1 MKETSVKTRRAAP
14 SDEPALR
21 ALYQTVFGDDDVL
34 IDLFFDTWFDP
45 ELTVVAGDG
54 DVPSAAAYILP
65 VGRLALPDSAGE
77 RSGGQNALPCAML
90 YAIGTHPDSRG
101 RGLGEAVTRAAAALA
116 ADRGYPAVV
125 LRPADEGLF
134 AFYAG
139 RCGFAPFFDA
149 ASADCSGPELAAYDA
164 GYGLRAVEP
173 GEYRQ
178 LRQACLSGSA
188 YIDMTEYCLGYQE
201 KLSALSGGG
210 LYALEDGGGI
220 CGCAV
225 VERTDALTAAKEL
238 LTQPGGKV
246 LPAAAAIARRFPADR
261 YHYRTP
267 CNPTLKKLLQKHLD
281 CKPFGMLLP
290 PAGRALSVQP
300 VTWYGPAFD

>member
-1 MKETSVKTRRAAP
+1 MKETTIRTRCAAS

-21 ALYQTVFGDDDVL
+21 ALYQTVFGDGDAL

-45 ELTVVAGDG
+45 KLTVVAGNG

-65 VGRLALPDSAGE
+65 VGHLMLQDNASERPD
-77 RSGGQNALPCAML
+77 RQNALPCAML

-101 RGLGEAVTRAAAALA
+101 QGLGEAVTRAAAALA
-116 ADRGYPAVV
+116 ADRGYPTVV

-134 AFYAG
+134 AFYAN
-139 RCGFAPFFDA
+139 RCGLAPFFNA
-149 ASADCSGPELAAYDA
+149 AVADCTGPELAAYDA
-164 GYGLRAVEP
+164 GYGLRAVPPE
-173 GEYRQ
+173 EYRQ
-178 LRQACLSGSA
+178 LRQACLRDSA

-201 KLSALSGGG
+201 KLSIPSGGG
-210 LYALEDGGGI
+210 LYALEDAGNI

-225 VERTDALTAAKEL
+225 IERSDTLVAAKEL
-238 LTQPGGKV
+238 LTMPSGKV
-246 LPAAAAIARRFPADR
+246 LPAAAAIAGHFPADR

-267 CNPTLKKLLQKHLD
+267 CNPTLKEHPQKRLD
-281 CKPFGMLLP
+281 CKPFGMLMP

-300 VTWYGPAFD
+300 VRWYGPAFD